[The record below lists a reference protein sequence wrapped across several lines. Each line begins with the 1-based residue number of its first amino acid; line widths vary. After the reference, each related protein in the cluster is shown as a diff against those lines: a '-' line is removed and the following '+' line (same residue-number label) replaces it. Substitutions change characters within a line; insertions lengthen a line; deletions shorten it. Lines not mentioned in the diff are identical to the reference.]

1 MYQLK
6 HSKEPKHKSVVD
18 QVVDMISDKASYLHT
33 NEICVCVQ
41 AGGPD
46 IPILTGRKDSRQ
58 ASTRLAD
65 VSLLPATAT
74 MDQVLSSFADKGLS
88 TIETVA
94 IQGKA
99 SYCKSKMHMFSL

>member
-1 MYQLK
+1 M
-6 HSKEPKHKSVVD
+6 HKILVFD
-18 QVVDMISDKASYLHT
+18 QVVDMISDKAYTCIAMKVVS
-33 NEICVCVQ
+33 VQ

-58 ASTRLAD
+58 ASARLAD
-65 VSLLPATAT
+65 VSLLPATAS
-74 MDQVLSSFADKGLS
+74 MDQVLSTFADKGLT

-99 SYCKSKMHMFSL
+99 SYYKSKCICFPCKLKSVKR